1 MYVGDRDIND
11 VFCQACGHIAGR
23 EKLNRRVMRGL
34 RTLSKIAETND
45 SFRRAA
51 MKGIKSTD
59 GKAVRTQGVA
69 ALGSL
74 TNLFLQAQIAAFD
87 AFTETNDPHGE
98 HDFGSIQLDGC
109 PKCSGKSTTTRMP
122 RWTMEQRI
130 NSTLT
135 AFWSLC
141 SQTSI
146 NNKGEVTK
154 PRLHFTKEKDS
165 DTDEI
170 YRKDTRSC
178 DLLRFRF
185 TRHQRYR
192 SGFGCRYPDDPTLGE
207 R

>member
-1 MYVGDRDIND
+1 MYVGDRDTFND

-23 EKLNRRVMRGL
+23 ETLNTDGL
-34 RTLSKIAETND
+34 CEDCRPVSKIAETND

-109 PKCSGKSTTTRMP
+109 PKVFWKIDYYSDASMDSGADDKLNAYRVLVIM
-122 RWTMEQRI
+122 
-130 NSTLT
+130 L
-135 AFWSLC
+135 A
-141 SQTSI
+141 
-146 NNKGEVTK
+146 
-154 PRLHFTKEKDS
+154 
-165 DTDEI
+165 DE
-170 YRKDTRSC
+170 Y
-178 DLLRFRF
+178 
-185 TRHQRYR
+185 
-192 SGFGCRYPDDPTLGE
+192 
-207 R
+207 

>member
-1 MYVGDRDIND
+1 MYVGDRDTFND
-11 VFCQACGHIAGR
+11 VFCQACGHIADR
-23 EKLNRRVMRGL
+23 ETLTADGL
-34 RTLSKIAETND
+34 CEDCAPPDAMDTAIANAPPCCQGILLGACGCHETIAETND
-45 SFRRAA
+45 RFRRAA

-146 NNKGEVTK
+146 NNKGEGHQTS
-154 PRLHFTKEKDS
+154 PSLHK
-165 DTDEI
+165 
-170 YRKDTRSC
+170 
-178 DLLRFRF
+178 
-185 TRHQRYR
+185 
-192 SGFGCRYPDDPTLGE
+192 GE
-207 R
+207 RQ